1 MRQNI
6 FWWKQ
11 TEKVNRAAM
20 HIGLYFGSFN
30 PIHIGHLII
39 ASYAKHTTNLQQVWL
54 VVSPHNPLKPSKTLL
69 NEYDRLHLI
78 HLALDEDPN
87 LKVTDIEF
95 KLSKPSYTVHT
106 LAHLAEKYPQ
116 HTFSIIM
123 GSDSF
128 MNLPQWKNYQHII
141 KNHHLY
147 IYKRNGYEIENNL
160 NANITIMD
168 APLLEISS
176 TRIREMIRASIP
188 IRYLVPDAVAKEIED
203 SRYYKNLS

>member
-1 MRQNI
+1 
-6 FWWKQ
+6 
-11 TEKVNRAAM
+11 M

-39 ASYAKHTTNLQQVWL
+39 ASYARHTTDLQQVWL
-54 VVSPHNPLKPSKTLL
+54 VVSPQNPLKSSNSLL

-78 HLALDEDPN
+78 HKAIEKDPD

-106 LAHLAEKYPQ
+106 LAHLSEKYPK
-116 HTFSIIM
+116 HKFSIIL

-128 MNLPQWKNYQHII
+128 MNLTKWKNYEYIVKH
-141 KNHHLY
+141 HHLF
-147 IYKRNGYEIENNL
+147 IFRRPGFEVHNTIG
-160 NANITIMD
+160 AQITLID

-188 IRYLVPDAVAKEIED
+188 VRYLVPDSVADEIEAN
-203 SRYYKNLS
+203 RYYK

>member
-1 MRQNI
+1 
-6 FWWKQ
+6 
-11 TEKVNRAAM
+11 M

-54 VVSPHNPLKPSKTLL
+54 VVSPQNPLKPSRSLL

-78 HLALDEDPN
+78 HKALDEDPN
-87 LKVTDIEF
+87 LRVSDVEF
-95 KLSKPSYTVHT
+95 KLPKPSYTVHT
-106 LAHLAEKYPQ
+106 LAHLIEKYPQ

-128 MNLPQWKNYQHII
+128 MNLTQWKNYTHII
-141 KNHHLY
+141 KHHHLY
-147 IYKRNGYEIENNL
+147 IFTRPGFEVVNNIG
-160 NANITIMD
+160 ANITIMD

-176 TRIREMIRASIP
+176 TKIREMIKSSIP
-188 IRYLVPDAVAKEIED
+188 IRYLVPDAVAKEIEEN
-203 SRYYKNLS
+203 RYYKG

>member
-1 MRQNI
+1 
-6 FWWKQ
+6 
-11 TEKVNRAAM
+11 
-20 HIGLYFGSFN
+20 
-30 PIHIGHLII
+30 
-39 ASYAKHTTNLQQVWL
+39 
-54 VVSPHNPLKPSKTLL
+54 VVSPQNPWKPSKSLL

-78 HLALDEDPN
+78 HKALDDDTN

-128 MNLPQWKNYQHII
+128 MNLTQWKNYAYIV
-141 KNHHLY
+141 KNHH
-147 IYKRNGYEIENNL
+147 IFIFKRQGFDIENNIG
-160 NANITIMD
+160 AKITMMD

-176 TRIREMIRASIP
+176 TKIREMIRASIP

-203 SRYYKNLS
+203 NRYYKI